1 MLHHRGSPATA
12 PAGLAALALLWV
24 GLTPVLAAPAPP
36 PPPLGAVRIEAAGHD
51 AGGAVLKVGDR
62 LTVSAR
68 GTRGAAVTFQIV
80 GIPQVVAMREAS
92 TGAYQAQPSLYTGTY
107 GVRPQDAA
115 RNAAVLVT
123 LEVGARRVT
132 AVADPPVTV
141 DGRAP
146 RVVALYPAADRPVAN
161 LRPNVVAEVFD
172 EETAIDPRSVRLLI
186 DGRNVTAQTSIAETA
201 VSYNPPR
208 PFAPGRVQVRLT
220 MADRAG
226 NVRRVAWD
234 FQVVEPPG
242 LVKTVTLNPPAPL
255 TGDDVLTVVA
265 TGAPGGSARFLL
277 GGLGRP
283 VPMRES
289 RTTPGAYFGT
299 YSPDPGTN
307 LLRVSLTVEVTR
319 GGQTARLQASTPV
332 TVLTRRPAPPVV
344 EAPGRALVLGP
355 GGGGGPQVVLRGRTR
370 PGFRVVGRIAYE
382 DAEDTTDERGTL
394 AEFLAV
400 AATDGGWRV
409 ALPLAAPPGARLA
422 ATLVVVDPVG
432 QRSAPLVVSLGRL
445 P

>member
-1 MLHHRGSPATA
+1 M
-12 PAGLAALALLWV
+12 
-24 GLTPVLAAPAPP
+24 
-36 PPPLGAVRIEAAGHD
+36 
-51 AGGAVLKVGDR
+51 LKVSDR

-68 GTRGAAVTFQIV
+68 GTRGAAATFQIV

-107 GVRPQDAA
+107 VVRPQDAA

-146 RVVALYPAADRPVAN
+146 RVVALYPAAEHPVAN
-161 LRPNVVAEVFD
+161 LRPNVVAEIFD
-172 EETAIDPRSVRLLI
+172 EESSVDPRSVRLLI

-242 LVKTVTLNPPAPL
+242 LVRTVTLNPPTPL
-255 TGDDVLTVVA
+255 AGDDVLTVVA
-265 TGAPGGSARFLL
+265 TGAPGGSARFRLA
-277 GGLGRP
+277 GLGRT

-289 RTTPGAYFGT
+289 RTTPGAYFGA

-307 LLRVSLTVEVTR
+307 LLRASLTVEVTR
-319 GGQTARLQASTPV
+319 GGRTDRLQASTPV
-332 TVLTRRPAPPVV
+332 TILTRRPAPPVV

-382 DAEDTTDERGTL
+382 DAEDAVEARGTL

-400 AATDGGWRV
+400 AGTDGGWAV
-409 ALPLAAPPGARLA
+409 ALPLAAPSGARLA

-432 QRSAPLVVSLGRL
+432 QRSPPLVIPLGRL